1 MNLFDRHDIDY
12 FDPSEFAAFI
22 LALEPIDQALV
33 ELALQALV
41 VNFTLVES
49 KWVSALPEDVFQL
62 RLGPTRS
69 NVLKRLNVD
78 IQRQASRPDPLLL
91 RIYFTTVAEKPLI
104 LAAYDK
110 LAAPA
115 RTEQKRIIALATSRR
130 RLLDREID
138 K

>member
-1 MNLFDRHDIDY
+1 VNLIDRHAIDY

-78 IQRQASRPDPLLL
+78 IQRQAGKPDPLLL

-115 RTEQKRIIALATSRR
+115 RIEQKRIIALATSRR

>member
-1 MNLFDRHDIDY
+1 MNLIDRHAIDY

-78 IQRQASRPDPLLL
+78 IQRQAGKPDPLLL

-115 RTEQKRIIALATSRR
+115 RIEQKRIIALATSRR

>member
-1 MNLFDRHDIDY
+1 MNPFDRHAIDY

-41 VNFTLVES
+41 VNFTPVES
-49 KWVSALPEDVFQL
+49 KWVRALPEDVFQL

-69 NVLKRLNVD
+69 NVFKRLGVD
-78 IQRQASRPDPLLL
+78 FEGQSSNPDPLLL
-91 RIYFTTVAEKPLI
+91 RIYFTTLAEKPLI

-115 RTEQKRIIALATSRR
+115 RIEQKRIIELATSRR
-130 RLLDREID
+130 RLLERKID